1 MIRLKDMLTEKYELG
16 GAGIN
21 IIDNLTDKNN
31 HTEARLVL
39 ARQLDNKKL
48 IRAYEGIKA
57 IQDILRRANEV
68 SKARDAL
75 DKILFSQA
83 KKTFDDY
90 DIIMGAF

>member
-1 MIRLKDMLTEKYELG
+1 MLTEKYELG

-39 ARQLDNKKL
+39 ARQLGNKKL
-48 IRAYEGIKA
+48 VKAYEGLIA
-57 IQDILRRANEV
+57 VQDILNRANEI

-90 DIIMGAF
+90 NIIMGVF